1 MARNE
6 VFKDADYLSLP
17 VPVGTLSGGPVRVG
31 GLNGVAQTDE
41 PTAYLAGLDPT
52 SPYNRAPSSN
62 TAGYASIALKG
73 AFRIPVATTATLAVG
88 DPVYIVTASNTLT
101 TTSNSNANP
110 IFGYALSAKGS
121 TAGQP
126 VIVRIAN

>member
-17 VPVGTLSGGPVRVG
+17 VPVGTLSGAPVRVG

-41 PTAYLAGLDPT
+41 PTAYIAAQATPA
-52 SPYNRAPSSN
+52 YNEAPSSN
-62 TAGYASIALKG
+62 MAGYASIALKG
-73 AFRIPVATTATLAVG
+73 AFRIPVATTTTLAVG

-101 TTSNSNANP
+101 TTSNTGANP
-110 IFGYALSAKGS
+110 VFGYALSAKGS